1 MSMLGDD
8 ADNVIQFGDDVTMIH
23 CDAKENE
30 DDRSD
35 ASKCGRMF
43 LGGSWGGRQF
53 AAWLPNGGQRHLGS
67 SESDQQQNS
76 YLDLFV

>member
-8 ADNVIQFGDDVTMIH
+8 ADNVIQFSDGVTMIH